1 MTVMKILALITFL
14 LIEAVVLIIFFSERI
29 RKTVIASSS
38 RKILTFVG
46 IQGIFGVL
54 LLLGAYFETRWQP
67 ISELREFLETDKVEL
82 LHHVSLQSDPGL
94 LRMLEQGK
102 SIFPRPDFSTRHLFE
117 QWQTS
122 LRNYLLKSIFKIPD
136 IQEAQI
142 VKFERHSQTE
152 IGPSLTRTFVSFETF
167 DGSYIPAYLFEPTH
181 ITQAPAV
188 LVIPGH
194 VKDRQSGLAQTS
206 GLIASYQHGA
216 ALRLAEAGFVTLTFE
231 LRGFGELGRP
241 RDTEH
246 RLVAWN
252 AILAGTFY
260 KAVIVQDIKRAID
273 LLRALPPVNPERVGI
288 TGTSYGGELAV
299 TYAALDERIKAA
311 SFHSY
316 GGSLGRAS
324 GIIGTKK
331 AQPHYDHVIPGSST
345 FLHKEDMIWLVA
357 LRALQGVRGDRDD
370 FADPNFTSAVR
381 QGWRVFDT
389 ERQLELLTVPGG
401 HEYFIDPAVRFF
413 RSRL

>member
-1 MTVMKILALITFL
+1 M
-14 LIEAVVLIIFFSERI
+14 
-29 RKTVIASSS
+29 
-38 RKILTFVG
+38 
-46 IQGIFGVL
+46 
-54 LLLGAYFETRWQP
+54 
-67 ISELREFLETDKVEL
+67 
-82 LHHVSLQSDPGL
+82 
-94 LRMLEQGK
+94 
-102 SIFPRPDFSTRHLFE
+102 
-117 QWQTS
+117 
-122 LRNYLLKSIFKIPD
+122 
-136 IQEAQI
+136 
-142 VKFERHSQTE
+142 KFERHSQAE

-194 VKDRQSGLAQTS
+194 VEERQSGLAQTS

-216 ALRLAEAGFVTLTFE
+216 ALRLAESGFVTMTFE
-231 LRGFGELGRP
+231 LRGFGELGGP
-241 RDTEH
+241 RNTEH

-273 LLRALPPVNPERVGI
+273 LLRALPAVNPERVGI

-311 SFHSY
+311 SFHSF

-324 GIIGTKK
+324 GIIGTKE
-331 AQPHYDHVIPGSST
+331 AQPHYGQVIPGSST

-357 LRALQGVRGDRDD
+357 PRALQGVRGDRDD
-370 FADPNFTSAVR
+370 FADPSFISAVP

-413 RSRL
+413 RLKL

>member
-1 MTVMKILALITFL
+1 MTVMKILALIVFFI
-14 LIEAVVLIIFFSERI
+14 IEGVVLIICFSEQT
-29 RKTVIASSS
+29 RKIITAGPS

-54 LLLGAYFETRWQP
+54 LLVGAYFETRWQP
-67 ISELREFLETDKVEL
+67 ISGLREFFETDEIEL
-82 LHHVSLQSDPGL
+82 RDYVRLQSDPGL
-94 LRMLEQGK
+94 LRILEQGE
-102 SIFPRPDFSTRHLFE
+102 SIFPRPDFSDRHSFE

-122 LRNYLLKSIFKIPD
+122 LRNYLLTSIFKMPD
-136 IQEAQI
+136 IRKTEL
-142 VKFERHSQTE
+142 VVYERLNQVE
-152 IGPSLTRTFVSFETF
+152 IGPNLTRTSVSFEAY
-167 DGSYIPAYLFEPTH
+167 DGSYIPAFLFEPTD
-181 ITQAPAV
+181 IKQAPAI

-194 VKDRQSGLAQTS
+194 VKERQSGLAQTS
-206 GLIASYQHGA
+206 GLIPSYQHGA
-216 ALRLAEAGFVTLTFE
+216 ALRLAKAGFVTLTFE

-241 RDTEH
+241 HNTEH

-260 KAVIVQDIKRAID
+260 KAVIVQDIKRAVD
-273 LLRALPPVNPERVGI
+273 LLRALPAVDPERIGI
-288 TGTSYGGELAV
+288 TGASYGGELTV

-324 GIIGTKK
+324 GITGTKK
-331 AQPHYDHVIPGSST
+331 AQPHYGHIIPGSST

-357 LRALQGVRGDRDD
+357 PRALQGVRGDRDN
-370 FADPNFTSAVR
+370 FSDPSFTSVVP

-389 ERQLELLTVPGG
+389 ERQLELVTVPGG

-413 RSRL
+413 RLKL